1 MAKTIVAVSLIN
13 DINELKEMLEN
24 NPGNLED
31 ILINDEIESATEYA
45 RKIKN
50 KRRYRKDEKTTKKAL
65 AKAIKKNFGFIKRR
79 GDSRPINLHRCNM
92 YDGKTI
98 QQRRKKTIDCFD
110 EIDIAI

>member
-50 KRRYRKDEKTTKKAL
+50 KRRYRKDAKTTKKL
-65 AKAIKKNFGFIKRR
+65 SQKR
-79 GDSRPINLHRCNM
+79 SRRILVL
-92 YDGKTI
+92 
-98 QQRRKKTIDCFD
+98 
-110 EIDIAI
+110 